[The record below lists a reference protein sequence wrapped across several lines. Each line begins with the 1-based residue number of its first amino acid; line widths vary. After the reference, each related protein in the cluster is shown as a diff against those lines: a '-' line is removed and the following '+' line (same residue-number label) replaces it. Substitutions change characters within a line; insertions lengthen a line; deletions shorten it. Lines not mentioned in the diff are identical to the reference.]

1 VFLRTK
7 EKVMNSD
14 QISKLTLVRYAHFA
28 IQRGAAPNP
37 ITTAAGTRV

>member
-1 VFLRTK
+1 MYLRIK
-7 EKVMNSD
+7 QKVINSD
-14 QISKLTLVRYAHFA
+14 QIGKFTLVRYAHFA